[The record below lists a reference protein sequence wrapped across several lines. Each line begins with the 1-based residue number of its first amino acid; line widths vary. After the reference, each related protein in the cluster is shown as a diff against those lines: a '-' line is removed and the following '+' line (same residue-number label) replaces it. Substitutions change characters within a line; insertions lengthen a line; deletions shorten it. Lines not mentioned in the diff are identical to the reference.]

1 MDILTNE
8 YIDKLIETAVTLA
21 YLGVETEDPYYQYD
35 KHGFTEYAIY
45 KFTIPEKSTISEIVN
60 GHRTDDM
67 EDLKKYAK
75 DTLIEAIQQGL
86 DDDEKEGV
94 VDFVKFYAKV
104 RTGDIWDTEKGEQ
117 AVKKIKEAVS
127 NATNWERV

>member
-1 MDILTNE
+1 MDILTKE

-35 KHGFTEYAIY
+35 KYGFAEYVIY

-60 GHRTDDM
+60 DYKTDDM
-67 EDLKKYAK
+67 EDLKKYVK
-75 DTLIEAIQQGL
+75 DILIESIQQGL

-94 VDFVKFYAKV
+94 VDFVRFYAKV

-117 AVKKIKEAVS
+117 AVKKIKKAVL
-127 NATNWERV
+127 NATNWEKV